1 LSNEKKYK
9 VDDKNKKYNEILLK
23 LQSQY
28 EAGIKK
34 EEEFTII
41 EKEFLKILYKKQ
53 IEFLQ
58 ADIKRRE
65 ENLLMYKEE
74 ISKIKNKL

>member
-1 LSNEKKYK
+1 MSNEKKYK